1 MCDTRNSTLAENIIA
16 HMPPVVTAAI
26 ALNILHAAKFDG
38 WTDESYKPSDKAIA
52 LANKIAESEDYCW
65 AVPMARESGLVA
77 WSASSKKRW
86 LDDNK
91 QSK

>member
-1 MCDTRNSTLAENIIA
+1 MSNTRNGTLAENIIA
-16 HMPPVVTAAI
+16 HMPPVVSAAI

-38 WTDESYKPSDKAIA
+38 WVDDNSKPSDEAIA

-65 AVPMARESGLVA
+65 AVPMARESGLVP
-77 WSASSKKRW
+77 WSANSNPC
-86 LDDNK
+86 LDDDE